1 MKKVSVVLLVVAIL
15 CVSLCFVGCKDTTEA
30 RNYDKEIVTDM
41 MGRDVMVA
49 PGSYQRVL
57 CIGAGALRMYAYVGD
72 ISLLCGVEDI
82 DNTTLETRPKMF
94 DGVSRPYQMAY
105 EEVFNKLPSCGVG
118 GPQAQ
123 AAEDEKILNCN
134 PDIIISEYE
143 DTEKANT
150 LQVKLGV
157 PVIVVKYGSAG
168 VFDEKVAQSLT
179 LLGKVFDKQE
189 KASALNAYI
198 ASEKAAIEDRVK
210 DIDVATQKKVYIC
223 GLGNWGTTDEL
234 MTAQN
239 YAPFTVAKINNVVTG
254 LAVNGIQAIEAEK
267 FMDLAPNMEIIIMD
281 AAAIKNIKNKPE
293 KIARLQATKA
303 WADGEVYLEMAYNA
317 YYTNLEIALINTW
330 FMAKSVYPT
339 LFEDINI
346 ETKTTEVTNAFL
358 GKDLNAAIKA
368 KPMSYG
374 GYQKIDTATF
384 FA

>member
-15 CVSLCFVGCKDTTEA
+15 CVSLCFVGCKDNTRSGTEYVSDMIGREVA
-30 RNYDKEIVTDM
+30 VT
-41 MGRDVMVA
+41 
-49 PGSYQRVL
+49 PGSYTRVV
-57 CIGAGALRMYAYVGD
+57 CIGAGALRMYLYVGD
-72 ISLLCGVEDI
+72 ASILCGVEDI
-82 DNTTLETRPKMF
+82 DNTTAEGRPTMF
-94 DGVSRPYQMAY
+94 DGVARPYQIAY
-105 EEVFNKLPSCGVG
+105 QDVLNTLPSCGKG

-123 AAEDEKILNCN
+123 AAEDEKILSCN
-134 PDIIISEYE
+134 PEIVISEYE
-143 DTEKANT
+143 DKDKADA
-150 LQVKLGV
+150 LQAKLGV
-157 PVIVVKYGSAG
+157 PVIVVKQGNDG
-168 VFDEKVAQSLT
+168 VFDNNFKGTLT
-179 LLGKVFDKQE
+179 LLGKIFNKQE
-189 KASALNAYI
+189 KAATLNNFI

-239 YAPFTVAKINNVVTG
+239 YAPFTVAKINNIVTG
-254 LAVNGIQAIEAEK
+254 LAVNGVQAIEAEK

-317 YYTNLEIALINTW
+317 YYTNLEIALINAW
-330 FMAKSVYPT
+330 FMAKAVYPT
-339 LFEDINI
+339 LFKDINI
-346 ETKTTEVTNAFL
+346 ETKTTEVTTAFV

-368 KPMSYG
+368 KPMSFG